1 MNPTQDTLALV
12 KAALGADDISKS
24 ITTANGLV
32 AYDLQAPAKNLYPV
46 FTPLRNRIP
55 RVAGGKGVATNW
67 KVISSIVGSGFDNG
81 AWIPEGQR
89 SGRMSYSTAPKAA
102 NYVTIG
108 EEDSVTFEAVNA
120 GKTFEDVRATM
131 AVRLL
136 QKLMLKEEN
145 AIIGG
150 NASLQLG
157 TPTAATMTATG
168 TGATLPALTYSVIVV
183 ALTQEGYFNSSLAG
197 GVATTKTVTGADG
210 ATYTLN
216 GGSSMKSA
224 SATQAI
230 TLGQILGATVPL
242 ISGAVAYAWF
252 VGAAGSEKL
261 EAITTTN
268 TTTFSAPLVGGA
280 RQAATAITID
290 ASANPGLAYDGLLTA
305 ALNPANSAY
314 VAKLAPGGTLT
325 SSGRG
330 SVVEIDTL
338 LRSMWDQYQLSPTVI
353 YMNSQEINNVTQKC
367 MTSAQGSLVRM
378 NANAQNMNEPYAV
391 IAGGVVNSYFN
402 PFMPDGGAVIPVK
415 IHPKLP
421 PGTLIAYCENLPIY
435 YQNNE
440 VTNVAEIKCR
450 QDYYQVD
457 WPLRTRQYE
466 TGVYSEEVL
475 AIYAPFALGVISNIT
490 NG

>member
-157 TPTAATMTATG
+157 TPTAATLTATG